1 MELEITAALPG
12 STCLVY
18 MTTMLL
24 RTGAVVSAS
33 LGTSPGHTTQ
43 CRWEINSRITATFTH
58 DSRDQLTEGVT
69 GGRSGWISKL
79 AFEVNNH
86 G

>member
-1 MELEITAALPG
+1 MENRIASDIIYRMKYKLHGMELEITAALPG

-43 CRWEINSRITATFTH
+43 CRWSR
-58 DSRDQLTEGVT
+58 SVN
-69 GGRSGWISKL
+69 GRSDRGQEWLDI
-79 AFEVNNH
+79 EV
-86 G
+86 GI